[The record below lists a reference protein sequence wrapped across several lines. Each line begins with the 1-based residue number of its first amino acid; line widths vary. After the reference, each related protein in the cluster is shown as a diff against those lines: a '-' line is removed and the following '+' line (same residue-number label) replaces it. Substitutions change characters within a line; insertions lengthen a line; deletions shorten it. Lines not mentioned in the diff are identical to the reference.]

1 MNHKGTTILETERL
15 ILRRF
20 TLNDLEQIY
29 YNCWSDFEVWKW
41 TSYKPMHC
49 VEDVINCAKMFTEQ
63 WLGAYDRPNRYSWAI
78 QLKSSKEV
86 IGRLFGMHP
95 DDQLGQVELAYEIG
109 QKWWNKGLMTEA
121 VKAVIDF
128 FFNEVG
134 CNRIYSYHASE
145 NIASGEVMKK
155 CGMIYEGT
163 MRQDCK
169 CNNGLFDKVNYAILS
184 DDYFKRKTNE

>member
-1 MNHKGTTILETERL
+1 MNHKGTAILETERL

-20 TLNDLEQIY
+20 TLDDLEQVY

-49 VEDVINCAKMFTEQ
+49 VEDVINCAEMFTEQ

-78 QLKSSKEV
+78 QLKSSNEV

-121 VKAVIDF
+121 VKVVIAF
-128 FFNEVG
+128 FFHEVD

-145 NIASGEVMKK
+145 NTASGEVMKK

-163 MRQDCK
+163 MRQACK